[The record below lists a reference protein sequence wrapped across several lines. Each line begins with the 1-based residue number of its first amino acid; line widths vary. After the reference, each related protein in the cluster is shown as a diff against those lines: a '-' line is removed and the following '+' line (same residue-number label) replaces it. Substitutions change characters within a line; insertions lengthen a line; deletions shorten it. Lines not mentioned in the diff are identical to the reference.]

1 MVTQSTPFKALPVP
15 ERLELMAAT
24 FRERSAVYKD
34 NYKKVSLLL
43 KVLWPEGLPEGLVFE
58 EHFHL
63 FELLLV
69 KISRFANS
77 DLTHVDSIHDSAIYC
92 AMIDAILEAKQA
104 KAS

>member
-1 MVTQSTPFKALPVP
+1 MVTEFKGLPVP
-15 ERLELMAAT
+15 ERLEEMAKT

-34 NYKKVSLLL
+34 NYKKVSLLM

-69 KISRFANS
+69 KITRYANS
-77 DLTHVDSIHDSAIYC
+77 NLTHIDSIHDTAIYA
-92 AMIDAILEAKQA
+92 AMMDAINIKQQEQ
-104 KAS
+104 KNHG